1 MMRRA
6 QAGVE
11 AGAALVVVDIPLF
24 FEGKKTGTGSAT
36 ARSYEAEILVWVPRE
51 VQIERTMKRDHCD
64 RAEAERRVAAQLPID
79 EKRAMA
85 SHTIDNTGSV
95 EETRAQVEAVF
106 AELRDDAAA

>member
-1 MMRRA
+1 
-6 QAGVE
+6 
-11 AGAALVVVDIPLF
+11 
-24 FEGKKTGTGSAT
+24 
-36 ARSYEAEILVWVPRE
+36 
-51 VQIERTMKRDHCD
+51 MKRDHCD